1 MSEETF
7 CPFCTKPV
15 KNTLGLTSHCHHAH
29 RDAMRQL
36 RLIAPHMPKEKWQE
50 ERDLL
55 LEEIALLKRE
65 RYGSDWMPP
74 LELKLTSGQQA
85 IVAAMVAND
94 RVLPEQFLF
103 EASRV
108 RNSFAEEL
116 KSKLICVMISHIR
129 KKLRPHNLEIRTVY
143 GRGYCLA
150 PETRHRL
157 LNWEERRAA

>member
-1 MSEETF
+1 
-7 CPFCTKPV
+7 
-15 KNTLGLTSHCHHAH
+15 
-29 RDAMRQL
+29 MRQL
-36 RLIAPHMPKEKWQE
+36 RLIAPHMPQEKWEE
-50 ERDLL
+50 ERELL
-55 LEEIALLKRE
+55 REEIALLKRE

-74 LELKLTSGQQA
+74 LELGLTSGQQA
-85 IVAAMVAND
+85 IVAAMVVND

-103 EASRV
+103 DASRV

-150 PETRHRL
+150 PDTRQRL
-157 LNWEERRAA
+157 LNWDAREAA

>member
-1 MSEETF
+1 VSEETF
-7 CPFCTKPV
+7 CPFCTRPV
-15 KNTLGLTSHCHHAH
+15 KGNIGLAAHCHHAH

-36 RLIAPHMPKEKWQE
+36 RLIAPHMPKEQWEE

-55 LEEIALLKRE
+55 REEIALLKRE

-74 LELKLTSGQQA
+74 LELGLTSGQQA
-85 IVAAMVAND
+85 IVAAMVVND

-103 EASRV
+103 DASRV

-116 KSKLICVMISHIR
+116 KSKLICVMVSHIR
-129 KKLRPHNLEIRTVY
+129 KKLRPFGLEIRTVY

-150 PETRHRL
+150 PETRARL
-157 LNWEERRAA
+157 LNWDAREAA